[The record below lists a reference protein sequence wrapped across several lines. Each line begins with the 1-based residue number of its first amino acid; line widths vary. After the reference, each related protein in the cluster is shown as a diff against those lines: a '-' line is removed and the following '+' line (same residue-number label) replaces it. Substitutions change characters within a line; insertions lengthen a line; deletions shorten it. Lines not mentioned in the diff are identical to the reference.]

1 MWRQLKR
8 ASIHIFD
15 GDNQQYGNWKSE
27 FKLSTDHAT
36 AASEYKPLRLRQYLP
51 GDAPKSIEGSG
62 HSGYVYEAA
71 KECMEG

>member
-15 GDNQQYGNWKSE
+15 GDNQQYGNWKSV
-27 FKLSTDHAT
+27 FKLST